1 MNTEK
6 IPPPIDVERI
16 TYCIFHY
23 ICQDCVIMV
32 SKLG

>member
-6 IPPPIDVERI
+6 IPLTGDVERI

-23 ICQDCVIMV
+23 ICPDCVIMV
-32 SKLG
+32 FKVG